1 MARAKANRSRS
12 RAASGGG
19 RRTDGRAGGGA
30 DGAKR
35 GAGERSSG
43 IRSGS
48 GAGGALRAPRRS
60 PRPDDFR
67 DGWLAAGLI
76 VLAWLHR
83 LAFLRS
89 NRDWSWPYTIFYE
102 GDSETFFHYARAL
115 LAGRLYDG
123 GIPFHPPGF
132 PGLLALVHAGLGA
145 GGADDRVPYFAVKAV
160 MALLGS
166 ASVGILYLLVRPYL
180 GRTVALV
187 AALLTTYD
195 FGLYVLHVAPVSEG
209 AYQTLLLLCVL
220 LWTRWLEHPLAVS
233 AEMEEPREALRS
245 LAWRPVVL
253 GVLFGALALVRAEG
267 ALIGLAL
274 GLVGL
279 GGWFAARLR
288 RSPRA
293 SPAALVP
300 WTLLLAGWLL
310 AVAPWTVRNA
320 MQLRAANQRLSLAE
334 PLPALVPITLYG
346 PINLAL
352 ANNPL
357 ADGTFSRRFLA
368 SDGGSGLLD
377 LENPEHLRFLLHG
390 DEMARDWARA
400 HPGDAARLVL
410 RKWRLMADAW
420 RLGWTQWDWPAGL
433 DGVRRPIDVFVPASM
448 RATWLRV
455 PLAVIGLGLCWAC
468 GGHQRRWLGVVLV
481 LTAICLLTTGLF
493 FGYARQGLL
502 YMPLWQ
508 TFGAVT
514 LVTIGQ
520 AVARRRPAL
529 PALDAEER
537 PPRRFL
543 VALACAAVVL
553 LAMEARGAR
562 SNRNYRATGT
572 TLPGSQKLDSQ
583 QQMTLQVVR

>member
-1 MARAKANRSRS
+1 MG
-12 RAASGGG
+12 AASQ
-19 RRTDGRAGGGA
+19 
-30 DGAKR
+30 AK
-35 GAGERSSG
+35 GE
-43 IRSGS
+43 
-48 GAGGALRAPRRS
+48 L
-60 PRPDDFR
+60 RPDRFR

-76 VLAWLHR
+76 LLAWLHR

-115 LAGRLYDG
+115 LAGQLYDG

-132 PGLLALVHAGLGA
+132 PWLLALVHAGLGA

-160 MALLGS
+160 MALVGS
-166 ASVGILYLLVRPYL
+166 VSIGLLYLLVRPYL
-180 GRTVALV
+180 GRTVALI
-187 AALLTTYD
+187 AALLATYD

-209 AYQTLLLLCVL
+209 AYQTLLLLCLL

-233 AEMEEPREALRS
+233 DATVDVRAELPGT
-245 LAWRPVVL
+245 WRPLVL
-253 GVLFGALALVRAEG
+253 GLLLGALALVRAEG

-279 GGWFAARLR
+279 GGWVVR
-288 RSPRA
+288 RMRHSPRA
-293 SPAALVP
+293 SISALVP
-300 WTLLLAGWLL
+300 WALVLAGWLL

-320 MQLRAANQRLSLAE
+320 IQLSAANERLRLAE
-334 PLPALVPITLYG
+334 PLPTLVPITIYG

-352 ANNPL
+352 ANNAL

-368 SDGGSGLLD
+368 SDGGSGVLD
-377 LENPEHLRFLLHG
+377 LENAEHLRFLLHG
-390 DEMARDWARA
+390 DAMARDWAVA
-400 HPGDAARLVL
+400 HPGEAARLVL

-433 DGVRRPIDVFVPASM
+433 DGVRRPIDVFVPTSTSAM
-448 RATWLRV
+448 WLRL
-455 PLAVIGLGLCWAC
+455 PLAVVGLVLCWAS
-468 GGHQRRWLGVVLV
+468 GSRTRRWLGIVLL

-508 TFGAVT
+508 TFGAVA
-514 LVTIGQ
+514 LVTAGQ
-520 AVARRRPAL
+520 SIARRRLAL
-529 PALDAEER
+529 PAIDADER
-537 PPRRFL
+537 PPRRL
-543 VALACAAVVL
+543 LIALAGVAVVL
-553 LAMEARGAR
+553 LAMEARGAG

-572 TLPGSQKLDSQ
+572 TLPGSQKLDPQ
-583 QQMTLQVVR
+583 QQMTLQVLR

>member
-1 MARAKANRSRS
+1 M
-12 RAASGGG
+12 
-19 RRTDGRAGGGA
+19 
-30 DGAKR
+30 
-35 GAGERSSG
+35 
-43 IRSGS
+43 
-48 GAGGALRAPRRS
+48 
-60 PRPDDFR
+60 
-67 DGWLAAGLI
+67 
-76 VLAWLHR
+76 
-83 LAFLRS
+83 RS

-132 PGLLALVHAGLGA
+132 PWLLALVHAGFGA

-160 MALLGS
+160 MALIGS
-166 ASVGILYLLVRPYL
+166 VSVGLLYLLVRPYL

-187 AALLTTYD
+187 AALLATYD

-209 AYQTLLLLCVL
+209 TFQTLLLLCLL
-220 LWTRWLEHPLAVS
+220 LWTRWLEHPLAVG
-233 AEMEEPREALRS
+233 ETEGPRPSS
-245 LAWRPVVL
+245 LPPWKPLVV
-253 GVLFGALALVRAEG
+253 GVLLGALALVRAEG

-279 GGWFAARLR
+279 GGWVVGRIR
-288 RSPRA
+288 RSSRA
-293 SPAALVP
+293 SVGALVP
-300 WTLLLAGWLL
+300 WVLVLAGWLL

-320 MQLRAANQRLSLAE
+320 IQLSAANERLHLAE
-334 PLPALVPITLYG
+334 PLPTLVPITIYG

-357 ADGTFSRRFLA
+357 ADGTFSRRYLA
-368 SDGGSGLLD
+368 SDGGSGVLNV
-377 LENPEHLRFLLHG
+377 ENPEHLRFLLHG
-390 DEMARDWARA
+390 DAMARDWAVA
-400 HPGDAARLVL
+400 HPGDAAHLVL
-410 RKWRLMADAW
+410 QKWRLMADAW
-420 RLGWTQWDWPAGL
+420 RLGWTQWNWPAGL
-433 DGVRRPIDVFVPASM
+433 DGVRRPIDVFVPTSNTAM
-448 RATWLRV
+448 WLRL
-455 PLAVIGLGLCWAC
+455 PLAIVGLGLCWTC
-468 GGHQRRWLGVVLV
+468 GGRARRWLGIVLL

-514 LVTIGQ
+514 LVTVGQ
-520 AVARRRPAL
+520 AIVRRRLRL
-529 PALDAEER
+529 PALDVDER
-537 PPRRFL
+537 PPRRLL

-572 TLPGSQKLDSQ
+572 TLPGSQKLDPH
-583 QQMTLQVVR
+583 QQMVLQVLP